1 MMKRTLAAFVTAA
14 FLAGAPA
21 LAKDASSGIGDAYSD
36 SAKAMTDSMMKMM
49 GAMFKMY
56 NGMTRP
62 LWSSTSQIF
71 GEYGDWCATC
81 HAQLSSIYD
90 QMGSSFDP
98 DVHKKLSDEELKKA
112 MEAYKKSQAEK
123 KQAK

>member
-1 MMKRTLAAFVTAA
+1 MMKKTLAAFVTAA

-21 LAKDASSGIGDAYSD
+21 LAKDTSSGIGDAYSD

-56 NGMTRP
+56 NDMTKP

-71 GEYGDWCATC
+71 GEYGDWCVTC
-81 HAQLSSIYD
+81 HAPLSNIYD

-98 DVHKKLSDEELKKA
+98 DVHKKLSNEDLKKA
-112 MEAYKKSQAEK
+112 MEAYKKSK
-123 KQAK
+123 DGKTPTK